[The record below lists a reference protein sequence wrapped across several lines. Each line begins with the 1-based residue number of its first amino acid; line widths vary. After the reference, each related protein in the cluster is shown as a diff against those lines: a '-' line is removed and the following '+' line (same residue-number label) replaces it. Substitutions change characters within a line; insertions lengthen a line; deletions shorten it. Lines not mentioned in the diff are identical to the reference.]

1 MLPVDGHPEI
11 VDVELSRLG
20 LIEDPKDWH
29 NPIELHGGTSS
40 LRLAF
45 SRDTASVEELL
56 ALADGLPRRSLARGE
71 VLLVDG
77 EPVHA
82 LYVLLSGALRIE
94 KGGTLIA
101 VVAERGTCVGEMSLL
116 LDNPA
121 TADVVAEE
129 DAVVAVVE
137 DARAA
142 LDDEGSLTLAL
153 ARLLAARLQ
162 VMTSYLADLKHQ
174 YADHEGGLGM
184 VDTVLGSLLRS
195 PGPRTV
201 LRSERE
207 PEPEY

>member
-1 MLPVDGHPEI
+1 M
-11 VDVELSRLG
+11 
-20 LIEDPKDWH
+20 
-29 NPIELHGGTSS
+29 
-40 LRLAF
+40 
-45 SRDTASVEELL
+45 EEFL
-56 ALADGLPRRSLARGE
+56 ALADGLPHRSLARGE

-94 KGGTLIA
+94 KGGTL
-101 VVAERGTCVGEMSLL
+101 VAIVADRGTCVGEMSLL

-153 ARLLAARLQ
+153 ARRLAGRLQ

-195 PGPRTV
+195 PGPRAV
-201 LRSERE
+201 LRSERD